1 MSSHVSTLE
10 EQRHLPGGRTTMPD
24 LQRLM
29 DLPGALAAFAF
40 SDRGEL
46 GEHRIAPGCA
56 LTAEILDLLCHVCVA
71 NIAIATM
78 QARGWEKVTGT
89 QGFYPIQGFTLVG
102 FDWTAV
108 TTENCGVV
116 MRNDEADYE
125 QAYAALAE

>member
-1 MSSHVSTLE
+1 
-10 EQRHLPGGRTTMPD
+10 MPD

-29 DLPGALAAFAF
+29 SLPGALAAFEF

-46 GEHRIAPGCA
+46 GTHAIAPGST
-56 LTAEILDLLCHVCVA
+56 LTAEVLDLLCHVCVA

-108 TTENCGVV
+108 TTGNCGVV
-116 MRNDEADYE
+116 MRNEDTDYE
-125 QAYAALAE
+125 RAYAALAG